1 MRNNTELPPTS
12 LIRWQFVRGTHIL
25 TCAVDVDRSQKP
37 ASFEVST
44 VPHWDISRAAVEAL
58 WAGNVHLLWRDA
70 ERLRHEHNISAAST
84 WNDRETAERAVGV
97 ALQQNRDKIDRW
109 LNRSG
114 GHPNLVIDYDGDAS
128 HPIGRS
134 LARGADEPQPC
145 AHATVVLK
153 WTGPN
158 EYYVLTSYPE
168 CR

>member
-1 MRNNTELPPTS
+1 
-12 LIRWQFVRGTHIL
+12 
-25 TCAVDVDRSQKP
+25 
-37 ASFEVST
+37 
-44 VPHWDISRAAVEAL
+44 
-58 WAGNVHLLWRDA
+58 
-70 ERLRHEHNISAAST
+70 
-84 WNDRETAERAVGV
+84 VGV

-109 LNRSG
+109 LDRSG

-128 HPIGRS
+128 LPIGRS